1 MAASMPRADSALHRR
16 PLFST
21 CWAEVDIHVSDN
33 SLQGPRLGTN
43 TAFVI
48 HPDVRTM
55 PLPRSA
61 DAMLAEAAQLVS
73 AIGLDVVHAE
83 SVAFYKPRAN
93 TFLGSGYVERLAA
106 IAEEADHPLI
116 VVNAGLSPVQQR
128 NLETG
133 TGCKVIDRTAL
144 ILEIFGARA
153 QTHAG
158 RLQVEL
164 AAMTFQRSRLVR
176 SWTHLER
183 QRGGGGFLGGPGE
196 RQIELDRRMLMDRVV
211 RIKREL
217 KEVERTRHLQ
227 RGNRSRGEVP
237 TVALI
242 GYTNA
247 GKSTLF
253 NRLTGAGVLSKD
265 MLFATLDPTMRAVT
279 LPSGRQ
285 IVLADTVGFISQLPT
300 ELVEAFKSTLEE
312 VVQADLLLHVHDA
325 ASPLVAEEA
334 EDVRG
339 VLTDLGI
346 DEDQQAERLLSV
358 MNKSD
363 LLDRSDPTREIL
375 GNLFEEGCFT
385 SALDGGGIGDLLDVI
400 DARLGQ
406 DRRTASITIGPADGA
421 ARAWLHERGKVTAS
435 AIGETGEET
444 MEVAMDDADWAR
456 FGARWPSLAV

>member
-1 MAASMPRADSALHRR
+1 M
-16 PLFST
+16 
-21 CWAEVDIHVSDN
+21 
-33 SLQGPRLGTN
+33 GTN

-61 DAMLAEAAQLVS
+61 DAMLAEAVQLVG

-93 TFLGSGYVERLAA
+93 TFLGSGYVDRIAEL
-106 IAEEADHPLI
+106 AEEADHPLI

-217 KEVERTRHLQ
+217 KDVERTRHLQ

-279 LPSGRQ
+279 LPSGRR

-334 EDVRG
+334 EDVRA
-339 VLTDLGI
+339 VLVDLGI
-346 DEDQQAERLLSV
+346 DEEQQDERLLSV

-363 LLDRSDPTREIL
+363 LLEDQDPAREAL
-375 GNLFEEGCFT
+375 GNLFDEGCFT
-385 SALDGGGIGDLLDVI
+385 SALDGDGIDTLLAAI
-400 DARLGQ
+400 DRRLGK
-406 DRRTASITIGPADGA
+406 DRRTENLVLGPADGA
-421 ARAWLHERGKVTAS
+421 ARAWLHEHGEVIAS
-435 AIGETGEET
+435 RMGEAGDE
-444 MEVAMDDADWAR
+444 MLEVAMDAADWAR
-456 FGARWPSLAV
+456 FGARWPALAG

>member
-1 MAASMPRADSALHRR
+1 M
-16 PLFST
+16 
-21 CWAEVDIHVSDN
+21 
-33 SLQGPRLGTN
+33 GTS

-61 DAMLAEAAQLVS
+61 DAMLAEAVQLVG

-83 SVAFYKPRAN
+83 SVAFHKPRAN
-93 TFLGSGYVERLAA
+93 TFLGSGYVERLGA

-339 VLTDLGI
+339 VLADLGI

-363 LLDRSDPTREIL
+363 LLDGSDPAREVL

-385 SALDGGGIGDLLDVI
+385 SALDGGGVDQLLEVI

-406 DRRTASITIGPADGA
+406 DRRTLSITIGPADGA

-435 AIGETGEET
+435 AVGETGDET
-444 MEVAMDDADWAR
+444 MEVAMDEADWAR
-456 FGARWPSLAV
+456 FGARWPALVI

>member
-1 MAASMPRADSALHRR
+1 M
-16 PLFST
+16 
-21 CWAEVDIHVSDN
+21 
-33 SLQGPRLGTN
+33 GTP

-48 HPDVRTM
+48 HPDIRTM

-61 DAMLAEAAQLVS
+61 DAMLEEAAQLAG
-73 AIGLDVVHAE
+73 AIGLEVVHAE
-83 SVAFYKPRAN
+83 TVSLYKPRAG
-93 TFLGSGYVERLAA
+93 TFLGSGFVDRLADM
-106 IAEEADHPLI
+106 AEEAHDPLI
-116 VVNAGLSPVQQR
+116 IVNTALSPVQQR

-133 TGCKVIDRTAL
+133 TKCKVIDRTAL

-164 AAMTFQRSRLVR
+164 AALTFQRSRLVR

-211 RIKREL
+211 RIKKEL

-227 RGNRSRGEVP
+227 RGNRTRGEVP
-237 TVALI
+237 TVAVI

-253 NRLTGAGVLSKD
+253 NRLTGAGVLSRD

-334 EDVRG
+334 DDVRG
-339 VLTDLGI
+339 VLADLGI
-346 DEDQQAERLLSV
+346 DEDQQAERCLSV

-363 LLDRSDPTREIL
+363 LLDAGDPVREAL
-375 GNLFEEGCFT
+375 ANLFDEGCFT
-385 SALDGGGIGDLLDVI
+385 SAMDGDGIDGLLAAI
-400 DARLGQ
+400 EARLGGG
-406 DRRTASITIGPADGA
+406 RRTASVTVGPADGA
-421 ARAWLHERGKVTAS
+421 ARAWLHERGKVQAS
-435 AIGETGEET
+435 RIGDAGDET

-456 FGARWPSLAV
+456 FGARWPALAN